1 MPKTNFISYEC
12 SAKIENKNVKLIVF
26 GSVIDDLRE
35 EISKLADGVKVQYI
49 GWINS
54 EESYKYFGAS
64 DLVVFPGRHSVFW
77 EEVAGLGIPMIVK
90 YWSGTTHIDL
100 GETVNSYIKDTTEE
114 IKEKI
119 EEVVNNDEVYE
130 NMKNVA
136 RNEGI
141 SQFSY
146 LNIAKKSIDYKVDRK
161 RF

>member
-1 MPKTNFISYEC
+1 MGVDDEKLVKLQNKDVRKEIREKHNIQQEDFLIITGGKVDNAKTNFISYEC

-90 YWSGTTHIDL
+90 YWSEQLI
-100 GETVNSYIKDTTEE
+100 
-114 IKEKI
+114 
-119 EEVVNNDEVYE
+119 
-130 NMKNVA
+130 
-136 RNEGI
+136 
-141 SQFSY
+141 
-146 LNIAKKSIDYKVDRK
+146 
-161 RF
+161 